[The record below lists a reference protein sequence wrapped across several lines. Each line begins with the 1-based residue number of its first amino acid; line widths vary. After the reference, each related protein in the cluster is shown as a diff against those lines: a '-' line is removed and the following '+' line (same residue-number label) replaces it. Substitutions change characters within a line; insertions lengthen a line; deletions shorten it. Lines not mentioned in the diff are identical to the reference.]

1 MLDQSG
7 RSKGLKWIWNTNN
20 PQTFTRQIFLFLQSS
35 FFFVSSDDPVLPVF
49 CQSSPC
55 HVLPLPSPVPMN
67 NLLYQWNTPCA
78 NKLSY
83 VHYTS
88 ISCMTELTP
97 VPVAQAPAPP
107 FHLWE
112 APTTREKISHQGKSN
127 GSFLHRFF
135 SAICCSSLVSA
146 SKNIYNIC
154 DSLWASGPMTFWW
167 QDLLWE
173 GSL

>member
-1 MLDQSG
+1 
-7 RSKGLKWIWNTNN
+7 
-20 PQTFTRQIFLFLQSS
+20 
-35 FFFVSSDDPVLPVF
+35 
-49 CQSSPC
+49 
-55 HVLPLPSPVPMN
+55 MN
-67 NLLYQWNTPCA
+67 NLLYQWTISCTNEPSFVPMKHPCA

-135 SAICCSSLVSA
+135 SAICCSPLVSA
-146 SKNIYNIC
+146 SKKLLQH
-154 DSLWASGPMTFWW
+154 LWFLVSFRSH
-167 QDLLWE
+167 DLLVA
-173 GSL
+173 GSVMGGIVIKRWPSNGWCLPSLCAICFSAGIDRRWFCLLIAALIL